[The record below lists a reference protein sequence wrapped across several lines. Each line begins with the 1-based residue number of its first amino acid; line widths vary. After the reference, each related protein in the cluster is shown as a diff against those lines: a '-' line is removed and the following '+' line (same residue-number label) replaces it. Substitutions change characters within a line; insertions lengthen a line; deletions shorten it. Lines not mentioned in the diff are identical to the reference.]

1 MCFDKTGT
9 LTINGM
15 EVFGYIGVKTDHKTN
30 EIKLRNLHN
39 KIENLD

>member
-15 EVFGYIGVKTDHKTN
+15 EVYGYIGVAKNIDK
-30 EIKLRNLHN
+30 ES
-39 KIENLD
+39 